1 MVLVFLKFISQ
12 SYDMEWYPLND
23 QIAIL
28 ILVEMDFENP
38 LLAKKKI
45 TKNPLLDTIIK
56 NILNEVQIY
65 YTNTF

>member
-28 ILVEMDFENP
+28 ILIEMNFENP
-38 LLAKKKI
+38 LLAKKQTQK
-45 TKNPLLDTIIK
+45 TL
-56 NILNEVQIY
+56 Y
-65 YTNTF
+65 

>member
-1 MVLVFLKFISQ
+1 
-12 SYDMEWYPLND
+12 
-23 QIAIL
+23 
-28 ILVEMDFENP
+28 MDFENP

>member
-28 ILVEMDFENP
+28 ILIEMNFENP
-38 LLAKKKI
+38 LLAKK
-45 TKNPLLDTIIK
+45 
-56 NILNEVQIY
+56 
-65 YTNTF
+65 